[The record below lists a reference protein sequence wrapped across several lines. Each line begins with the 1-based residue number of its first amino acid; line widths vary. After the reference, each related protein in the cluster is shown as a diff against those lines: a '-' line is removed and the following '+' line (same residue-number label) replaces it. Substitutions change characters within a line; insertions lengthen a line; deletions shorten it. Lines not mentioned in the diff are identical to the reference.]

1 MIEQRVKISPCY
13 VLPRG
18 SQFQHIE
25 PITTRKPKFSS
36 ESKITSYERLIDHD
50 TTLLCPA
57 QGFPVPTYSL
67 LENLTIIEPVATKKP
82 KFSSD
87 AKFAGY
93 DRVVD
98 QDLTLFCPAQGFP
111 VPTYRRVMS
120 IIFRRFVII
129 IRSLGNIT
137 IVEPVTPKKPKL
149 SSDFKMAW
157 YDRIVDQ
164 DLTLFCPVKGFPV
177 PIYRTS
183 GNEETQVFER
193 H

>member
-1 MIEQRVKISPCY
+1 MIELQVKISPCY

-18 SQFQHIE
+18 SQFQLIE
-25 PITTRKPKFSS
+25 PVTTRKPKFSS

-57 QGFPVPTYSL
+57 QGFPVPTYRGSQFQL
-67 LENLTIIEPVATKKP
+67 IEPVA
-82 KFSSD
+82 
-87 AKFAGY
+87 A
-93 DRVVD
+93 
-98 QDLTLFCPAQGFP
+98 
-111 VPTYRRVMS
+111 
-120 IIFRRFVII
+120 
-129 IRSLGNIT
+129 
-137 IVEPVTPKKPKL
+137 KKPKL

-183 GNEETQVFER
+183 GNEETKVFER